1 MYACHERGGDDDRVI
16 LSAAVWHVLPDE
28 HTAAVTVIVPAQGFD
43 LDMLAKHVEAHGFGG
58 GDVVYHRLVR
68 RRGVQPVGP
77 VALIEQA
84 VMEVRLVIQKQA
96 RHAVLVLFDRE
107 LAHGKVALHLILAAG
122 DAEAVEL
129 RMLRRPRLEI
139 RHRDARRQQIRLPAE
154 MRVRVLISHNL
165 RRNINSRTVEI
176 GRYAKILDVRLRHR
190 LKPHGLPD
198 AALRGIPYAAAAGLL
213 LAAAV
218 EAAVGIV
225 RDADGDE
232 HTAVLYGVGDV
243 RREWQVAAD
252 MAHDL
257 HRVHPY
263 RRALVDRAE
272 VQNDAL
278 ARKLLRQRDVA
289 PVPEVLPGL
298 QTAVHARQLAFRRER
313 DDYLSFKLLGMPRR
327 GGDGVLPRAVEV
339 QPEAARKLWARV
351 FRQRH
356 IQINFVS
363 PRCVHRY
370 PPKNAGNSLVIP

>member
-1 MYACHERGGDDDRVI
+1 
-16 LSAAVWHVLPDE
+16 
-28 HTAAVTVIVPAQGFD
+28 
-43 LDMLAKHVEAHGFGG
+43 
-58 GDVVYHRLVR
+58 
-68 RRGVQPVGP
+68 
-77 VALIEQA
+77 
-84 VMEVRLVIQKQA
+84 
-96 RHAVLVLFDRE
+96 
-107 LAHGKVALHLILAAG
+107 
-122 DAEAVEL
+122 
-129 RMLRRPRLEI
+129 MLRRPRLEI

-225 RDADGDE
+225 RDADGYE

-339 QPEAARKLWARV
+339 QPEAARKLRARV

-370 PPKNAGNSLVIP
+370 PPKNACYYNLLSSNIMLRAELLLPG

>member
-1 MYACHERGGDDDRVI
+1 
-16 LSAAVWHVLPDE
+16 
-28 HTAAVTVIVPAQGFD
+28 
-43 LDMLAKHVEAHGFGG
+43 MLTQHVEAHSLGG

-68 RRGVQPVGP
+68 RRGVKPVGP

-107 LAHGKVALHLILAAG
+107 LAHGKIALHLVLAAG
-122 DAEAVEL
+122 DAKAVEL

-139 RHRDARRQQIRLPAE
+139 RHRNARRQQVRLPAE

-165 RRNINSRTVEI
+165 RRNINSRAVEI
-176 GRYAKILDVRLRHR
+176 GRYAQIPDVRLRHR
-190 LKPHGLPD
+190 LKPHGLPY
-198 AALRGIPYAAAAGLL
+198 AALRGVPYAAAAGLL

-232 HTAVLYGVGDV
+232 QTPVLYGVGDV
-243 RREWQVAAD
+243 RRERQVAAD

-257 HRVHPY
+257 RRVYPY
-263 RRALVDRAE
+263 RRALVDRTE
-272 VQNDAL
+272 VQNNAL
-278 ARKLLRQRDVA
+278 PCELLRQRDVA
-289 PVPEVLPGL
+289 PVPEVFPCL
-298 QTAVHARQLAFRRER
+298 QATVHARQLALRRER

-370 PPKNAGNSLVIP
+370 PPKNACYYNLLSSNIMLRAELLLPG